1 MSSQLY
7 ARVFVQILDSSIAED
22 YMLRHVFEDFFK
34 LVDHRT
40 GIVDMTRPALAR
52 RLNIPIEVLN
62 EQVSKLE
69 APDPHSRDEDFDGRR
84 IERLDEHR
92 DWGWKIL
99 NWEKYDAIRKKADL
113 YLRVNKHREKESAAS
128 GKFQIPSIEEVKLKF
143 SEMLLPMSEAEKF
156 HDFYESN
163 GWKVGKNPM
172 KSWTSAASN
181 WKKNFLERG
190 GKPLG
195 QPAIKLP
202 NEIEI
207 LNYCRDKG
215 GTDKDWDFARQWH
228 RKWIARNYR
237 DNSGRQIDWKI
248 QFSKDFSNQRT
259 I

>member
-1 MSSQLY
+1 MSEQKPIILKEMSQLY

-62 EQVSKLE
+62 EQITKLE
-69 APDPHSRDEDFDGRR
+69 APDPHSRDEDFEGRR

-113 YLRVNKHREKESAAS
+113 YTRVSKHREKEAEAS
-128 GKFQIPSIEEVKLKF
+128 GKFQRPTAEDVKLKF
-143 SEMLLPMSEAEKF
+143 SEMEMPMAEAEKF
-156 HDFYESN
+156 FNYYESN

-172 KSWTSAASN
+172 KSWTSASAN
-181 WKKNFLERG
+181 WKKGYEEKNGRVVQAPPARDPSKFYFGHATFSRER
-190 GKPLG
+190 P
-195 QPAIKLP
+195 P
-202 NEIEI
+202 
-207 LNYCRDKG
+207 RRS
-215 GTDKDWDFARQWH
+215 DFPDERSFVSCDE
-228 RKWIARNYR
+228 RY
-237 DNSGRQIDWKI
+237 QIWLK
-248 QFSKDFSNQRT
+248 R
-259 I
+259 